1 MKRNLSRL
9 TTAITTAVVCFCI
22 LSVRVFA
29 TSGSDEISQMNE
41 DIMYWYYLI
50 RNNIATPLLILSFA
64 ASGFQ
69 IFGSAFTTKS
79 GAIDKATHRMYISLM
94 ATAVLFLLPY
104 ILGAALELVED
115 SAWSPTTTYYKYTH
129 PYGYIRRL
137 AL

>member
-69 IFGSAFTTKS
+69 FFGSAFMTRP
-79 GAIDKATHRMYISLM
+79 GAIDEVTHRMYISLM

-104 ILGAALELVED
+104 IIGAARDLVKD
-115 SAWSPTTTYYKYTH
+115 TAWSPATTSYKYLTPH
-129 PYGYIRRL
+129 ELTGRFDL
-137 AL
+137 